1 MEEDQRRK
9 ALLITGTQSLIVL
22 AMIALQPTGLS
33 FALLHM
39 VAFQLGFILSP
50 GRAVAWIAAQ
60 VGVALWLVSGGRT
73 PLQLMSSAA
82 TLLAF
87 QCLTLGLARFSG
99 GEFRARRDLVKAHGE
114 LLLSRELLARAS
126 RLAERQRISRELHDL
141 LGHDLTAMNL
151 DLEVAGHLTQG
162 KAQEHV
168 RRAQEINRKLLGDV
182 REVVSTLRGDEIIDL
197 RQTMERFCTTITR
210 PTIHLAFP
218 SDLDMDD
225 PLRAQTML
233 RCVQEI
239 ITNSIRHADAAN
251 LWLEFTRDGDHVA
264 LKAHDDGCGTSLV
277 RAGSGLTGMRDRLRE
292 LGGSVHFTSQ
302 SMHGFQV
309 DIHLPL
315 LEPAP

>member
-1 MEEDQRRK
+1 
-9 ALLITGTQSLIVL
+9 
-22 AMIALQPTGLS
+22 
-33 FALLHM
+33 
-39 VAFQLGFILSP
+39 
-50 GRAVAWIAAQ
+50 
-60 VGVALWLVSGGRT
+60 
-73 PLQLMSSAA
+73 MSSAA

-87 QCLTLGLARFSG
+87 QYLTLGLARFSG

-141 LGHDLTAMNL
+141 LGHDLTA
-151 DLEVAGHLTQG
+151 HLTQG

-251 LWLEFTRDGDHVA
+251 LWLEFTREGDQVA
-264 LKAHDDGCGTSLV
+264 LRAHDDGCGTSRV